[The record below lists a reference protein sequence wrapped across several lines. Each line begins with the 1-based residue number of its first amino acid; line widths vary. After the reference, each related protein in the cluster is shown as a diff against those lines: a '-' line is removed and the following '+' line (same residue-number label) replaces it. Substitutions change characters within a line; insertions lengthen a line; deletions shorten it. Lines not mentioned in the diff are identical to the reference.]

1 MNINDFVK
9 NQAASQYS
17 GRNATAQSAQ
27 RVSGPTASG
36 LAKAEKRIQAQVDTT
51 TAQLSTLGKLKAAV
65 AAAQTVGRAL
75 GSLSATASS
84 GSEKAALTSLVGAVN
99 SAIGAAVA
107 DTGSKGT
114 SRVKKDFQRA
124 VASDQSSVD
133 ALKKVGVSLNAQ
145 GSVVV
150 DSAKLDAAQ
159 KADPA
164 AVRATLTALGRR
176 VDAAASQELDGTGRV
191 GGALASLTQ
200 RASELQRQQSALASL
215 AKYGGQS

>member
-1 MNINDFVK
+1 MGIGGGIVVTGIVCD
-9 NQAASQYS
+9 AW
-17 GRNATAQSAQ
+17 R
-27 RVSGPTASG
+27 P
-36 LAKAEKRIQAQVDTT
+36 
-51 TAQLSTLGKLKAAV
+51 
-65 AAAQTVGRAL
+65 
-75 GSLSATASS
+75 
-84 GSEKAALTSLVGAVN
+84 AALHNQTSVRPDGHQAPNHEHQRL
-99 SAIGAAVA
+99 

-114 SRVKKDFQRA
+114 SRVKQDFQRA
-124 VASDQSSVD
+124 VAPDQSSVD
-133 ALKKVGVSLNAQ
+133 ALKKVGVSVTSQ